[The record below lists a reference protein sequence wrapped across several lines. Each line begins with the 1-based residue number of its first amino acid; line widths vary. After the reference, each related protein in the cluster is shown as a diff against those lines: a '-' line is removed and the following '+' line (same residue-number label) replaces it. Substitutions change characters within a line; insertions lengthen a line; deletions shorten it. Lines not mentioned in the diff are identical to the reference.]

1 MKHTILIIIIFW
13 LAWQTGLSQ
22 NQYETKIPNIRK
34 VLIEK
39 IPGTLLIKQSQNNVF
54 KIETDKEPS
63 AMVED
68 ERARGLKPVTSSY
81 DNTGLGLAL
90 IQSGSNVTI
99 SGPNQFDATGN
110 YTIFLPPE
118 VEVSVDLTNP
128 FSGQFVDI
136 RGLKNSLE
144 VKTLSGD
151 IKFSNITGPT
161 VFHSISGN
169 IEGSFSD
176 LNQEA
181 PSSIISISGL
191 IDVAMPSNT
200 KAEVK
205 LMSVSGKI
213 YSGFEIEK
221 EKPNKNKDP
230 RARDLAQI
238 SGIGQK
244 TSGKINGGGTS
255 LILQSISGNIYFRNK

>member
-1 MKHTILIIIIFW
+1 MKHTIIVIIAFW

-22 NQYETKIPNIRK
+22 NQYETEIPNIRK
-34 VLIEK
+34 VLIER
-39 IPGTLLIKQSQNNVF
+39 IPGTLLIQQSKENIF
-54 KIETDKEPS
+54 RIESDKEPQ
-63 AMVED
+63 MEVQD
-68 ERARGLKPVTSSY
+68 ERARGLKPVTGNY

-99 SGPNQFDATGN
+99 SGPSRLDSDGN
-110 YTIFLPPE
+110 YTLFLPPE
-118 VEVSVDLTNP
+118 VEVSVDFANP
-128 FSGQFVDI
+128 FSGELVEI
-136 RGLKNSLE
+136 RGIKNPLE

-161 VFHSISGN
+161 VFHSISGD
-169 IEGSFSD
+169 IEGSFSA
-176 LNQEA
+176 LSQEA

-191 IDVAMPSNT
+191 IDVAMPTNT
-200 KAEVK
+200 SAEVK

-221 EKPNKNKDP
+221 ENAQKNKDP
-230 RARDLAQI
+230 RAGDLSQI